1 MYIRTCVSVCGAGG
15 WGPVQKSENRLIALS
30 GNTVNDSNI
39 LEYMKVIEERLV
51 QIIAEYTKKM
61 SQKGDDTVPRIPQ
74 AGPSAPFNDKLDY
87 QPLIRPPDTNG

>member
-1 MYIRTCVSVCGAGG
+1 MICVLFVYK
-15 WGPVQKSENRLIALS
+15 QKNENRVMALS

-61 SQKGDDTVPRIPQ
+61 SQKDDTVPRIPH
-74 AGPSAPFNDKLDY
+74 AGPSVPFNDKLDP